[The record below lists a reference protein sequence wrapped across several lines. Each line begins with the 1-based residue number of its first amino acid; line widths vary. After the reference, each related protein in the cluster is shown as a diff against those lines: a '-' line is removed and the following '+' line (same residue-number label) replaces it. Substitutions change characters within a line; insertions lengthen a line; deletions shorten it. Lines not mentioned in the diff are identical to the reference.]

1 MDSSNNSKELVW
13 LSGDVKTPPF
23 SQATRIEVGFLL
35 RQLQEGEMFSM
46 PVCKPMSSIGKH
58 CYELRVNDN
67 ENSKSW
73 RIVYRI
79 DDDAIL
85 VLDVFAK
92 TTDKTP
98 KQIINNCQKRLK
110 LYDEITGAD

>member
-1 MDSSNNSKELVW
+1 MDSSNDSKELVW
-13 LSGDVKTPPF
+13 LSGEVKTPPF

-35 RQLQEGEMFSM
+35 RQLQEGEMLSM
-46 PVCKPMSSIGKH
+46 PVCRPMPSIGKR

-73 RIVYRI
+73 RLVYRI

-85 VLDVFAK
+85 ILDVFAK

-98 KQIINNCQKRLK
+98 KKNINNCQKRLN
-110 LYDEITGAD
+110 LYNEITGAD